1 MMKLKWSIILLLGV
15 IPFSVNAQKLSFKK
29 DGTFKIVQF
38 TDTHYKHGDMKSD
51 TTLLL
56 ISRVLDAEKPDMV
69 VFTGDIVTGRPVREG
84 WDAVTKFVIDR
95 KIPFAVTLGNHD
107 HEQGVTREEI
117 ADIITD
123 YPFNINRL
131 SEVSRGRVMDNV
143 IPLYSSQKPLKE
155 AALIYCFDTGAYSTI
170 EGVNGYDWMT
180 TDQIQ
185 WYREQ
190 SLHYTIRNNF
200 QPLPALAYFHIAL
213 PEYRLAFNDE
223 KNVRYGER
231 KEDECP
237 PELNSGMFL
246 SMREMGDVMGTFVG
260 HDHVNDYI
268 VNYHG
273 IALAYGH
280 FSGWK
285 TTYTPEINGVR
296 VVVLKEGK
304 REFDTWLHLLDG
316 TIRDKVSYPA
326 EFTNPGK

>member
-1 MMKLKWSIILLLGV
+1 MTHKKWILTLTIGAIV
-15 IPFSVNAQKLSFKK
+15 FTANAQKLSFKK

-38 TDTHYKHGDMKSD
+38 TDMHYMHGNPKSD
-51 TTLLL
+51 TTLTL
-56 ISRVLDAEKPDMV
+56 IPRILDTEKPDMV
-69 VFTGDIVTGRPVREG
+69 IFTGDIITGRPVREG

-107 HEQGVTREEI
+107 HEQGITREEI
-117 ADIITD
+117 ADIVTS

-131 SEVSRGRVMDNV
+131 SDVSPGRVMDNILPV
-143 IPLYSSQKPLKE
+143 YCSQKPLKE

-170 EGVNGYDWMT
+170 DGVKGYAWI
-180 TDQIQ
+180 TDKQIQ
-185 WYREQ
+185 WYKEQ
-190 SLHYTIRNNF
+190 SIYYTIKNNF
-200 QPLPALAYFHIAL
+200 HPLPALAYFHIAL

-223 KNVRYGER
+223 KNIRYGER
-231 KEDECP
+231 REDECP
-237 PELNSGMFL
+237 PELNSGMFF

-268 VNYHG
+268 VNYYG

-285 TTYTPEINGVR
+285 TTYTPQINGVR

-304 REFDTWLHLLDG
+304 REFDTWLHQLDG
-316 TIRDKVSYPA
+316 TIRDKVSFPA
-326 EFTNPGK
+326 EFSIFSK

>member
-1 MMKLKWSIILLLGV
+1 MNRKWIIVSLFIGIAFTL
-15 IPFSVNAQKLSFKK
+15 NAQKLSFKE

-38 TDTHYKHGDMKSD
+38 TDMHYMHGNPKSD
-51 TTLLL
+51 TTLML
-56 ISRVLDAEKPDMV
+56 IPRILDTEKPDLV
-69 VFTGDIVTGRPVREG
+69 IFTGDIVTGKPVQEG

-117 ADIITD
+117 AGIVTA
-123 YPFNINRL
+123 YHFNINSL
-131 SEVSRGRVMDNV
+131 SEVSRGRVMDNA
-143 IPLYSSQKPLKE
+143 IPVYSNEESLKE
-155 AALIYCFDTGAYSTI
+155 AALIYCFDSGAYSTI
-170 EGVNGYDWMT
+170 DGVDGYDWIT
-180 TDQIQ
+180 TEQIR

-190 SLHYTIRNNF
+190 SLHYTIKNNF

-223 KNVRYGER
+223 KNVRYGVR

-246 SMREMGDVMGTFVG
+246 LMREMGDVMGTFVG

-285 TTYTPEINGVR
+285 TSYTPGINGAR
-296 VVVLKEGK
+296 IVVLKEGK
-304 REFDTWLHLLDG
+304 REFDSWLHLLDG
-316 TIRDKVSYPA
+316 TIRDKVSFPVD
-326 EFTNPGK
+326 FINPVE